1 MQRVVQV
8 EHAGLAAYA
17 AFRMSY
23 DSIQSHLEMLQDS
36 VRTTAYRKAIQAVV
50 RPGDRVLDFG
60 CGTGVLSIFA
70 ERAGASR
77 VYAVDR
83 SRMLSAA
90 KTIFEENG
98 CKNIETVSGDGD
110 QVQLP
115 SQVDV
120 IVSEWMGHFL
130 FAEQML
136 EPLLRLRDNFLRKGG
151 RMIPASC
158 SLHIGLIATNTYL
171 EDLSFLCTRPYGI
184 DFSSVGDWPF
194 REVGMLRIAP
204 SELLPETVCVSELDL
219 HTITGTPRALSGTIT
234 SAKDASVYGLCGWF
248 DAQLSEGV
256 KLSTSPFSPA
266 THWLHFHFPFE
277 RPLDVHA
284 GEPIE
289 IDIQIHPML
298 GPSGYTWQAR
308 TGKSVRTGRTW
319 TQAEM

>member
-1 MQRVVQV
+1 
-8 EHAGLAAYA
+8 
-17 AFRMSY
+17 
-23 DSIQSHLEMLQDS
+23 
-36 VRTTAYRKAIQAVV
+36 
-50 RPGDRVLDFG
+50 VLDFG

-83 SRMLSAA
+83 SRMIAAA
-90 KTIFEENG
+90 KTIFAENG
-98 CKNIETVSGDGD
+98 CRNIETVSGDGD

-115 SQVDV
+115 SEVDV

-136 EPLLRLRDNFLRKGG
+136 EPLLRLRDTFLRKGG

-158 SLHIGLIATNTYL
+158 SLHIGLVTTNTYH

-184 DFSSVGDWPF
+184 DFSAVGDWPF
-194 REVGMLRIAP
+194 RDVGMLRMAA
-204 SELLPETVCVSELDL
+204 SELLPETACIAELDL
-219 HTITGTPRALSGTIT
+219 HTVTGTPRLLSGTIT
-234 SAKDASVYGLCGWF
+234 SAQNAAAYGLCGWF

-266 THWLHFHFPFE
+266 THWLQFHFPFD
-277 RPLDVHA
+277 RPIDVRA

-289 IDIQIHPML
+289 IELEILPL
-298 GPSGYTWQAR
+298 EGPSGYAWQAR
-308 TGKSVRTGRTW
+308 TSSTVRNGRSW